1 MQRKLDVRTQ
11 AEKIKEKMRLKKLG
25 NPTSRSNS
33 ESMVVTSSQ
42 EPLSD
47 VRNETDDDLPA
58 KNTIDS
64 NAKFREPQMELFD
77 LQLSHQD
84 FKDLGSGLPALSK
97 EDANDMMVRQ
107 YLKQQE
113 NLRAKKKKQMEIE
126 KAKKLPSQREK
137 PKEAD
142 SEEVSEATHSRRQ
155 EYDNIAGKLKD
166 AFKRKDKAWL
176 SQLVNDDASLCSKR
190 MLLSKLMEENHS
202 MISKELAAIRF
213 SGEIMQN
220 DTIDKTISAEQIA
233 MIKEENETFDDLPH
247 IVDFHSLPDEL
258 FVQIESF
265 IKQEIPGLCSEYF
278 NIPCAIIRYFI
289 SITDVDAIDDPDEI
303 TEVPVPPKPAPLC
316 VDLEEKEPEKLS
328 NPENEE
334 IVKQDPLVI
343 LRTLNDEE
351 STLIDQL
358 SVLDEQRQQIMQRLN
373 NLHELRSQILLSTE

>member
-47 VRNETDDDLPA
+47 VRNETDDDRPA

-113 NLRAKKKKQMEIE
+113 NLRAKKKKQMEIV

-142 SEEVSEATHSRRQ
+142 SEEVSEATLSRRQ

-176 SQLVNDDASLCSKR
+176 SQLINDDASLSSKR
-190 MLLSKLMEENHS
+190 MLLSKLMQENHAS
-202 MISKELAAIRF
+202 ISKELAAIRF

-233 MIKEENETFDDLPH
+233 MIKEENETIDDLPQ

-265 IKQEIPGLCSEYF
+265 IKQEIPGLCAEY
-278 NIPCAIIRYFI
+278 
-289 SITDVDAIDDPDEI
+289 S
-303 TEVPVPPKPAPLC
+303 
-316 VDLEEKEPEKLS
+316 
-328 NPENEE
+328 
-334 IVKQDPLVI
+334 
-343 LRTLNDEE
+343 
-351 STLIDQL
+351 
-358 SVLDEQRQQIMQRLN
+358 
-373 NLHELRSQILLSTE
+373 